1 MLRRPA
7 GSRTPEQ
14 FTVMTNKM
22 SPAAPS
28 AGRQLLRTG
37 LRRNRRRLVL
47 ASLLIMGHQAC
58 EALVPVAIGW
68 TVDLAVVSRNP
79 GALVLC
85 LAALT
90 ALFLTLTMCWRWAAR
105 FAYGAAQD
113 EAHTLR
119 SELAGFFL
127 RHRPRGPS
135 RPRGELLSISTS
147 DADVASQAVSY
158 VSGLW
163 GAAAALAV
171 SCGVL
176 LSIDVWLGL
185 LLVGVAVAVT
195 VGLNLVSPL
204 LSRRTAAQQESLAA
218 TSALAADLLGGLRAL
233 HGLGAQRQASA
244 RYRSVSRRAL
254 ADGIRSGNTRAVQL
268 AATALGSTLVL
279 AVAVAAAGL
288 LALRGEI
295 SLGGFIAA
303 VGAAQFIAE
312 PLGHVGM
319 FLQLRAAARAG
330 ADRIA
335 AVYAD
340 PEADTGGSGAPGLPG
355 GHLPDGHIPGPAD
368 CGSADCDPADC
379 DPADPDLVDFD
390 LQIRTAD
397 GRDLLHLKPGEMVG
411 VVADAPS
418 VDLLYSVLSAAG
430 GVPPAKSASANASAQ
445 TEAWQVR
452 IGGVP
457 LSDLDSTARK
467 SLLHLEP
474 HHCDLFAGTVAS
486 NLALSGIPAA
496 SPTEASAGAAAG
508 SDRATAA
515 LTAAHASDVVAALD
529 DGLSSRVTER
539 GLSFSGGQRQRLAL
553 ARALHADPPILLLSD
568 PTSAVDS
575 VTEQS
580 IARGIRNLRHDRGT
594 DRITV
599 VATASPALLAR
610 TDRVFLLRSGELL
623 AAGTHL
629 ELLDRSADYRKAV
642 LR

>member
-1 MLRRPA
+1 
-7 GSRTPEQ
+7 
-14 FTVMTNKM
+14 MTNKM
-22 SPAAPS
+22 SPAAAS
-28 AGRQLLRTG
+28 TGRQLLRTG

-47 ASLLIMGHQAC
+47 ASLLIMGHQTC

-127 RHRPRGPS
+127 RHRPQGPS

-176 LSIDVWLGL
+176 LSIDLRLGL

-204 LSRRTAAQQESLAA
+204 LSRRTAAQQASLAA

-233 HGLGAQRQASA
+233 HGLGAQRQAAA
-244 RYRSVSRRAL
+244 RYRSVSRRAV

-335 AVYAD
+335 AVYAE
-340 PEADTGGSGAPGLPG
+340 PEAGGDGPGGPGLTAAENP
-355 GHLPDGHIPGPAD
+355 
-368 CGSADCDPADC
+368 
-379 DPADPDLVDFD
+379 D

-411 VVADAPS
+411 VVADATS
-418 VDLLYSVLSAAG
+418 VDLLYSVLS
-430 GVPPAKSASANASAQ
+430 VDASAQ
-445 TEAWQVR
+445 AAAWQAR

-457 LSDLDSTARK
+457 LSSLDSAVRK

-486 NLALSGIPAA
+486 NLALSGIAA
-496 SPTEASAGAAAG
+496 TG
-508 SDRATAA
+508 SDRGGGGGGGGPPPPP
-515 LTAAHASDVVAALD
+515 HASDVVAALD

-580 IARGIRNLRHDRGT
+580 IAGGIRNLRHDQGT
-594 DRITV
+594 GRITV
-599 VATASPALLAR
+599 IATASPALLAR
-610 TDRVFLLRSGELL
+610 TDRVLLLRSGGVL

-629 ELLDRSADYRKAV
+629 ELLDSSADYRQAV

>member
-1 MLRRPA
+1 
-7 GSRTPEQ
+7 
-14 FTVMTNKM
+14 MTFQT
-22 SPAAPS
+22 SPAAATS
-28 AGRQLLRTG
+28 AAAAAATSGRQLLRAG

-47 ASLLIMGHQAC
+47 SSLLIMGHQTC

-79 GALVLC
+79 GVLVLC

-105 FAYGAAQD
+105 YAYGAAQD

-119 SELAGFFL
+119 SELAGHFL
-127 RHRPRGPS
+127 RHRPRGAS

-147 DADVASQAVSY
+147 DADVASQAVAY

-176 LSIDVWLGL
+176 LSIDVRLGL
-185 LLVGVAVAVT
+185 LLVGVAVGIT

-233 HGLGAQRQASA
+233 HGLGAQQQAAA
-244 RYRSVSRRAL
+244 RYRNVSRRAL

-319 FLQLRAAARAG
+319 FLQQRAAAHAG

-335 AVYAD
+335 AVHAEPD
-340 PEADTGGSGAPGLPG
+340 AEPSSGSDQPFRDQLV
-355 GHLPDGHIPGPAD
+355 
-368 CGSADCDPADC
+368 
-379 DPADPDLVDFD
+379 PDLS
-390 LQIRTAD
+390 IRTAD
-397 GRDLLHLKPGEMVG
+397 GRELLHLKPGEMVG
-411 VVADAPS
+411 LVADAQS
-418 VDLLYSVLSAAG
+418 VELLYGLIGSA
-430 GVPPAKSASANASAQ
+430 VPTSR
-445 TEAWQVR
+445 V
-452 IGGVP
+452 
-457 LSDLDSTARK
+457 
-467 SLLHLEP
+467 HLEP

-486 NLALSGIPAA
+486 NLAL
-496 SPTEASAGAAAG
+496 AGTGAGTGAG
-508 SDRATAA
+508 SDTFAAETRRMAAA
-515 LTAAHASDVVAALD
+515 LAAAHAHDVVAALD
-529 DGLSSRVTER
+529 DGLDSRVTER

-553 ARALHADPPILLLSD
+553 ARALHADPPLLVLSD

-580 IARGIRNLRHDRGT
+580 IARGIRSLRHGRDGGRV
-594 DRITV
+594 TV
-599 VATASPALLAR
+599 VATASPALLAL
-610 TDRVFLLRSGELL
+610 TDRVVLLRGGHVV

-629 ELLDRSADYRKAV
+629 ELLDGSSDYRKAV

>member
-1 MLRRPA
+1 
-7 GSRTPEQ
+7 
-14 FTVMTNKM
+14 MTNKM
-22 SPAAPS
+22 PPAAAS
-28 AGRQLLRTG
+28 TGRQLLRTG

-47 ASLLIMGHQAC
+47 ASLLIMGHQTC

-127 RHRPRGPS
+127 RHRQQGPA

-176 LSIDVWLGL
+176 LSIDLRLGL
-185 LLVGVAVAVT
+185 LLVGVAVTVT

-204 LSRRTAAQQESLAA
+204 LSRRTAAQQASLAA

-233 HGLGAQRQASA
+233 HGLGAQRQAAA
-244 RYRSVSRRAL
+244 RYRSVSRRAV

-335 AVYAD
+335 AVYAE
-340 PEADTGGSGAPGLPG
+340 PEAEGRRPG
-355 GHLPDGHIPGPAD
+355 GVGLSGLENPAPEN
-368 CGSADCDPADC
+368 SALENP
-379 DPADPDLVDFD
+379 D

-418 VDLLYSVLSAAG
+418 VDLLYSVLSA
-430 GVPPAKSASANASAQ
+430 NASAQ
-445 TEAWQVR
+445 PEAWQVR

-457 LSDLDSTARK
+457 LSDLDSTVRK

-486 NLALSGIPAA
+486 NLALSGIAA
-496 SPTEASAGAAAG
+496 TG
-508 SDRATAA
+508 SDRSTAA

-580 IARGIRNLRHDRGT
+580 IARGIRNLRHDQGT
-594 DRITV
+594 GRITV
-599 VATASPALLAR
+599 IATASPALLAR
-610 TDRVFLLRSGELL
+610 TDRVLLLRNGGLL

-629 ELLDRSADYRKAV
+629 ELLDSSADYRKAV

>member
-1 MLRRPA
+1 
-7 GSRTPEQ
+7 
-14 FTVMTNKM
+14 MT
-22 SPAAPS
+22 SQTSSAAAS
-28 AGRQLLRTG
+28 SGRQLLGTG

-47 ASLLIMGHQAC
+47 ASLLIMGHQTC

-105 FAYGAAQD
+105 YAYGAGQD

-127 RHRPRGPS
+127 RHRPRGAA

-147 DADVASQAVSY
+147 DADVASQAVAY

-163 GAAAALAV
+163 GAAAALTV
-171 SCGVL
+171 SCAVL
-176 LSIDVWLGL
+176 LSIDVRLGL
-185 LLVGVAVAVT
+185 LLVGVAVVIT

-233 HGLGAQRQASA
+233 HGLGAQQPAAA
-244 RYRSVSRRAL
+244 RYRRVSRRAL
-254 ADGIRSGNTRAVQL
+254 ADGIRSGNSRAVQL

-319 FLQLRAAARAG
+319 FLQQRAAARAG

-335 AVYAD
+335 AVHAEPD
-340 PEADTGGSGAPGLPG
+340 AEPSGSDLSF
-355 GHLPDGHIPGPAD
+355 PDQVV
-368 CGSADCDPADC
+368 
-379 DPADPDLVDFD
+379 PDLS
-390 LQIRTAD
+390 IRTAD
-397 GRDLLHLKPGEMVG
+397 GRDLLSLKPGEMVG
-411 VVADAPS
+411 LVADAQS
-418 VDLLYSVLSAAG
+418 VELLYGLLDSAAR
-430 GVPPAKSASANASAQ
+430 
-445 TEAWQVR
+445 T
-452 IGGVP
+452 P
-457 LSDLDSTARK
+457 LI
-467 SLLHLEP
+467 HLEP

-486 NLALSGIPAA
+486 NLALTGTGTS
-496 SPTEASAGAAAG
+496 SAETRRMA
-508 SDRATAA
+508 AA
-515 LTAAHASDVVAALD
+515 LTAAHAHDVVAALD
-529 DGLSSRVTER
+529 DGLGSRVTER

-553 ARALHADPPILLLSD
+553 ARALHADPPVLVLSD

-580 IARGIRNLRHDRGT
+580 IARGIRNLRHGGGT
-594 DRITV
+594 GKITV
-599 VATASPALLAR
+599 LATASPVLLAQ
-610 TDRVFLLRSGELL
+610 TDRVLLLSGGRVV

-629 ELLDRSADYRKAV
+629 ELLEGSSDYRKAV

>member
-1 MLRRPA
+1 
-7 GSRTPEQ
+7 
-14 FTVMTNKM
+14 MTNKI

-47 ASLLIMGHQAC
+47 ASLLIMGHQTC

-176 LSIDVWLGL
+176 LSIDVRLGL

-340 PEADTGGSGAPGLPG
+340 PEADTGGSGGPVLPG
-355 GHLPDGHIPGPAD
+355 GHLPDDHIPG
-368 CGSADCDPADC
+368 PADC
-379 DPADPDLVDFD
+379 DPADPDLADFD

-397 GRDLLHLKPGEMVG
+397 GRELLHLKPGEMVG

-430 GVPPAKSASANASAQ
+430 GVPPAKTASANASAQ
-445 TEAWQVR
+445 TETWRVR

>member
-1 MLRRPA
+1 M
-7 GSRTPEQ
+7 PEQ

-22 SPAAPS
+22 SPAAAS
-28 AGRQLLRTG
+28 TGRQLLRTG

-47 ASLLIMGHQAC
+47 ASLLIMGHQTC

-127 RHRPRGPS
+127 RHRPQGPS

-176 LSIDVWLGL
+176 LSIDLRLGL

-204 LSRRTAAQQESLAA
+204 LSRRTAAQQASLAA

-233 HGLGAQRQASA
+233 HGLGAQRQAAA
-244 RYRSVSRRAL
+244 RYRSVSRRAV

-335 AVYAD
+335 AVYAE
-340 PEADTGGSGAPGLPG
+340 PEAGGDGPGGPGLTAAENP
-355 GHLPDGHIPGPAD
+355 
-368 CGSADCDPADC
+368 
-379 DPADPDLVDFD
+379 D

-411 VVADAPS
+411 VVADATS
-418 VDLLYSVLSAAG
+418 VDLLYSVLS
-430 GVPPAKSASANASAQ
+430 VDASAQ
-445 TEAWQVR
+445 AAAWQAR

-457 LSDLDSTARK
+457 LSSLDSAVRK

-486 NLALSGIPAA
+486 NLALSGIAA
-496 SPTEASAGAAAG
+496 TG
-508 SDRATAA
+508 SDRAWAA

-580 IARGIRNLRHDRGT
+580 IAGGIRNLRHDQGT
-594 DRITV
+594 GRITV
-599 VATASPALLAR
+599 IATASPALLAR
-610 TDRVFLLRSGELL
+610 TDRVLLLRSGGVL

-629 ELLDRSADYRKAV
+629 ELLDSSADYRQAV

>member
-1 MLRRPA
+1 
-7 GSRTPEQ
+7 
-14 FTVMTNKM
+14 MTFQT
-22 SPAAPS
+22 SPAAATS
-28 AGRQLLRTG
+28 AAAAAATSGRQLLRAG

-47 ASLLIMGHQAC
+47 SSLLIMGHQTC

-79 GALVLC
+79 GVLVLC

-105 FAYGAAQD
+105 YAYGAAQD

-119 SELAGFFL
+119 SELAGHFL
-127 RHRPRGPS
+127 RHRPRGAS

-147 DADVASQAVSY
+147 DADVASQAVAY

-176 LSIDVWLGL
+176 LSIDVRLGL
-185 LLVGVAVAVT
+185 LLVGVAVGIT

-233 HGLGAQRQASA
+233 HGLGAQQQAAA
-244 RYRSVSRRAL
+244 RYRNVSRRAL

-319 FLQLRAAARAG
+319 FLQQRAAARAG

-335 AVYAD
+335 AVHAEPD
-340 PEADTGGSGAPGLPG
+340 AEPSSGSDRPF
-355 GHLPDGHIPGPAD
+355 PDQLV
-368 CGSADCDPADC
+368 
-379 DPADPDLVDFD
+379 PDLS
-390 LQIRTAD
+390 IRTAD
-397 GRDLLHLKPGEMVG
+397 GRELLHLKPGEMVG
-411 VVADAPS
+411 LVADAQS
-418 VDLLYSVLSAAG
+418 VELLYGLIGSA
-430 GVPPAKSASANASAQ
+430 VPKSR
-445 TEAWQVR
+445 V
-452 IGGVP
+452 
-457 LSDLDSTARK
+457 
-467 SLLHLEP
+467 HLEP
-474 HHCDLFAGTVAS
+474 HHGDLFAGTVAS
-486 NLALSGIPAA
+486 NLALAGTDAGTGTGTDTSSDTGTAPSAA
-496 SPTEASAGAAAG
+496 ETRRMAAA
-508 SDRATAA
+508 
-515 LTAAHASDVVAALD
+515 LEAAHAHDVVAALD
-529 DGLSSRVTER
+529 DGLDSRVTER

-553 ARALHADPPILLLSD
+553 ARALQADPPLLVLSD

-580 IARGIRNLRHDRGT
+580 IARGIRSLRHGRDGG
-594 DRITV
+594 RITV
-599 VATASPALLAR
+599 VATASPALLAL
-610 TDRVFLLRSGELL
+610 TDRVVLLRGGHVV

-629 ELLDRSADYRKAV
+629 ELLDGSSDYRKAV